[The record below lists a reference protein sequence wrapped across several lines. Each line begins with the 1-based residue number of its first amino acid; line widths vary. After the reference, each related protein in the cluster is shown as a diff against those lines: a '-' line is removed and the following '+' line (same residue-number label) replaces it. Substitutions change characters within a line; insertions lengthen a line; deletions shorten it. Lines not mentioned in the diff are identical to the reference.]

1 MKEYKEYQEYKKQPN
16 KNYSPVKGKHK
27 IKEGPNEEMEEKMKD
42 FEHILK
48 IINLYIEYMNK
59 IDKIKEKEKAKNE
72 KGW

>member
-1 MKEYKEYQEYKKQPN
+1 MKE
-16 KNYSPVKGKHK
+16 
-27 IKEGPNEEMEEKMKD
+27 

-59 IDKIKEKEKAKNE
+59 IDKIKEKEKVKNE